1 MSLRDMVVL
10 EGLDV
15 EGWTFRV
22 GRFRY
27 PLVAAAGE
35 RFTPSCLGQFP
46 LIPAQAGIQL
56 GQFGF
61 GRLSLGPRFRG
72 DEREA
77 RGPRARLAEARPRD
91 ETGATGRPGIPRK
104 ILFASIEP
112 ARGRQQLTA

>member
-1 MSLRDMVVL
+1 MVVL
-10 EGLDV
+10 QGLDV
-15 EGWTFRV
+15 QGWTFPIPI
-22 GRFRY
+22 GR
-27 PLVAAAGE
+27 G
-35 RFTPSCLGQFP
+35 CP

-72 DEREA
+72 DERKA

-91 ETGATGRPGIPRK
+91 ETGATGRRRIPRK

-112 ARGRQQLTA
+112 ARGRQRLTA

>member
-1 MSLRDMVVL
+1 
-10 EGLDV
+10 
-15 EGWTFRV
+15 
-22 GRFRY
+22 RFRY

-35 RFTPSCLGQFP
+35 RFTPSCLGQFL

-72 DEREA
+72 DERKA
-77 RGPRARLAEARPRD
+77 RGPCARLAEARPRD

-104 ILFASIEP
+104 TFVCFDGPGGGPP
-112 ARGRQQLTA
+112 ATNRMSR